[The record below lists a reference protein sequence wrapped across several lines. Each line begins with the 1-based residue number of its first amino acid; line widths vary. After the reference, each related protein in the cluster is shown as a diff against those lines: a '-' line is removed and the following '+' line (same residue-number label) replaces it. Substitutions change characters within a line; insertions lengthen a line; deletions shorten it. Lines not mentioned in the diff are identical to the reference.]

1 MEWMEKIRTAFER
14 NAKALSLRPSHGQ
27 GTAVTTVRMRDG
39 LTLDVEEGPWKFT
52 VDMGAKSGG
61 NDAGPNPGVLA
72 RGALGTCLAVSYI
85 LWAARRALP
94 LRSLEVEVQADY
106 DARGYHGVD
115 NVRPGYKEIRYVVR
129 VESEAPEAEVMRVLD
144 EADAHCDNLFLF
156 ADEQKITRQVQLN
169 TPER

>member
-1 MEWMEKIRTAFER
+1 MEWMDKIRTAFER
-14 NAKALSLRPSHGQ
+14 NAKALNLRPSLGL
-27 GTAVTTVRMRDG
+27 GTAVTAVRMRDG

-52 VDMGAKSGG
+52 VDMGTKSGG
-61 NDAGPNPGVLA
+61 NNAGPNPGVLA

-94 LRSLEVEVQADY
+94 LRSLEVEVQTDY
-106 DARGYHGVD
+106 DARGYHG
-115 NVRPGYKEIRYVVR
+115 
-129 VESEAPEAEVMRVLD
+129 APEAEVMRVLD